1 MNRRVVLLL
10 LCVWPM
16 LLTAQETSSLSH
28 GEGQE
33 VRPEG
38 QASVYETLVRKAFDA
53 LAQDSLSQA
62 ETLLRQAMQDS
73 PSHKSNYL
81 LFRYL
86 GQICERQGREG
97 DALENY
103 TAALNLNAQ
112 NTELRL
118 DRAALL
124 YNMGNEAR
132 ALSDYNDVLDIEP
145 ENMEALLM
153 RAHIYANQRDNKR
166 ARQDYDA
173 ILRMDPLNERA
184 YIGLILLNDNDN
196 RPREA
201 MEQINSLIAVYPK
214 HAILY
219 AIRGGM
225 EQRRRQYEL
234 ANRDLTQAIE
244 MEPENADFYV
254 SRATLYLEMGKKKQ
268 ARLDTQM
275 AVKYGADPKEMA
287 ALLK

>member
-1 MNRRVVLLL
+1 ML
-10 LCVWPM
+10 VWGM
-16 LLTAQETSSLSH
+16 YASAQTT
-28 GEGQE
+28 
-33 VRPEG
+33 
-38 QASVYETLVRKAFDA
+38 YENLVREAFDA
-53 LAQDSLSQA
+53 LGQDSLARA

-86 GQICERQGREG
+86 GQIGERQGR
-97 DALENY
+97 DQQALEYY
-103 TAALNLNAQ
+103 TSGLNLNTQ
-112 NTELRL
+112 NVELRL

-124 YNMGNEAR
+124 YRMGNESR

-145 ENMEALLM
+145 ENMEALQM
-153 RAHIYANQRDNKR
+153 RAHIYANQHDNKR
-166 ARQDYDA
+166 ARQDYET
-173 ILRMDPLNERA
+173 ILRREPLNEQA
-184 YIGLILLNDNDN
+184 NIGLILLNDNDK
-196 RPREA
+196 RPNEA
-201 MEQINSLIAVYPK
+201 MEQINSLIAVYPQ

-234 ANRDLTQAIE
+234 ALRDLTRAIE
-244 MEPENADFYV
+244 MEPTNADFYV
-254 SRATLYLEMGKKKQ
+254 SRATLHIDMGRKKL

-287 ALLK
+287 SLLK